1 MTAARLVI
9 DTNVVVSGL
18 ITADPRAATA
28 QVLDGMLAAR
38 FPYLVSAELLAE
50 YRRVLLRPRIRG
62 LHGLDETAVDA
73 LLTQLALDAAVREPP
88 PFLGHVPDAGDRHLW
103 ALVASDRAAVLVT
116 GDGALRRGSP
126 EPERV
131 LSPRQALSLLSGHSA

>member
-1 MTAARLVI
+1 VTAARLVI

-38 FPYLVSAELLAE
+38 FPYLVSAEL
-50 YRRVLLRPRIRG
+50 P
-62 LHGLDETAVDA
+62 
-73 LLTQLALDAAVREPP
+73 QLALNAAVREPP

-131 LSPRQALSLLSGHSA
+131 VVRPGGCRCRGWGGRE